1 MRVCAVFS
9 FVLWVGGGFTIENG
23 RLMMG
28 ENGHSD
34 CLDRFSH
41 STENSGEPL
50 LFAH

>member
-1 MRVCAVFS
+1 MLFFHSFCGSAVA
-9 FVLWVGGGFTIENG
+9 LRMENG